1 MAKTAVSQSTDTRFR
16 REIETALANGSA
28 RDDLVLRLTLRDA
41 NLLTRDPLAPVADI
55 QFADGVMRFLG
66 VRVERGGV
74 TVSALE
80 SGAAAQA

>member
-16 REIETALANGSA
+16 REIETALANGSTP
-28 RDDLVLRLTLRDA
+28 DDLVLRLTLRDA
-41 NLLTRDPLAPVADI
+41 NLLTRDPLTPVADI

-80 SGAAAQA
+80 SAAAAEA

>member
-16 REIETALANGSA
+16 REIETALANGSTP
-28 RDDLVLRLTLRDA
+28 DDLVLRLTLRDA
-41 NLLTRDPLAPVADI
+41 NLLTRDPLTPVADI

-74 TVSALE
+74 TVSALA
-80 SGAAAQA
+80 SAAAAEA

>member
-41 NLLTRDPLAPVADI
+41 NLLTRDPLTPVADI